1 MTNQKS
7 FRELQPG
14 EKTHPDYDL
23 ILSLFQQINRLTN
36 VNQFTDNFTSDE
48 WFSILGSWENC
59 GMAIRAKCDYIERYT
74 DPTKEPFDPGMI
86 VDSLI
91 RNRHLL

>member
-1 MTNQKS
+1 MTQHKP

-14 EKTHPDYDL
+14 EKTHPDYDQ

-36 VNQFTDNFTSDE
+36 VNQFSDNFSSDE

-59 GMAIRAKCDYIERYT
+59 GMAIRAKCDYIERH
-74 DPTKEPFDPGMI
+74 DGPIKEPFDPGMI

-91 RNRHLL
+91 LNRHL